1 MNAKATVRGVKN
13 GDPPDVPVGQGPT
26 YRQLQAVAEA
36 AARLVKMKRWQAWPY
51 GDWHEIEAAL
61 RAAGYGWEE

>member
-1 MNAKATVRGVKN
+1 MNTRATALGVKN
-13 GDPPDVPVGQGPT
+13 GGPLDVSVGNGPT

-36 AARLVKMKRWQAWPY
+36 AAKLVKMKWWQAWPY

-61 RAAGYGWEE
+61 RAAGYKWEE